1 MVVAVVAVVAAVAA
15 AAMMVSHPSSLS
27 PSAAPNKQHHFAR
40 SNHLSRLLTLHH
52 RKERR
57 QWTNPNHIIPSM
69 AETRAKSRA
78 ISDLLGVGDAKE

>member
-1 MVVAVVAVVAAVAA
+1 MIIIIIIITIVIIIIIIATTTTTTAAC
-15 AAMMVSHPSSLS
+15 P
-27 PSAAPNKQHHFAR
+27 HHQNITRAR
-40 SNHLSRLLTLHH
+40 AHASHLSL

-78 ISDLLGVGDAKE
+78 ISDLLGIGDAKE

>member
-1 MVVAVVAVVAAVAA
+1 MTGISTFIAASSSVVYQKSARFKLILNASFSIL
-15 AAMMVSHPSSLS
+15 VS
-27 PSAAPNKQHHFAR
+27 
-40 SNHLSRLLTLHH
+40 